1 LFQCVDLEP
10 SFLVPMHILSGSV
23 YVVSYSD
30 TSSTARCLP
39 AMFVIQHMIR
49 VNYHKQKTRLAFP
62 YMIIEWICTS
72 GSLAKQTCS

>member
-1 LFQCVDLEP
+1 
-10 SFLVPMHILSGSV
+10 MHILSGSV

-62 YMIIEWICTS
+62 YMIIE
-72 GSLAKQTCS
+72 